1 MKGKFQ
7 VLTSEYPYPILSS
20 TRSRIGVRRSSARVL
35 TAIVFALVILLTALP
50 AIAQSVVKET
60 VLPNGL
66 KVLTKEVHAAPVVSF
81 NIWYKVGSR
90 NEQLGKTGLSHL
102 LEHMQFKGTK
112 SLKKGEID
120 KLIRQNGG
128 LSNAATWKDFTYYW
142 ETLSSD
148 KLELAM
154 RIEADRMTN
163 SLHDPKEFKAE
174 QTVVLSELEGDEN
187 DPDYLLYYELYAT
200 AFKAHP
206 YQWPTI
212 GWRHDVET
220 VTRNDLYT

>member
-7 VLTSEYPYPILSS
+7 ILTSEYPYAL
-20 TRSRIGVRRSSARVL
+20 RSFVRSAVSFRSSLAVVP
-35 TAIVFALVILLTALP
+35 TAIVLALVILLTALP
-50 AIAQSVVKET
+50 AIAQSVVKKT

-66 KVLTKEVHAAPVVSF
+66 KVLTKEIHATPVVSF

-142 ETLSSD
+142 QTLSSD

-154 RIEADRMTN
+154 RIE
-163 SLHDPKEFKAE
+163 
-174 QTVVLSELEGDEN
+174 
-187 DPDYLLYYELYAT
+187 
-200 AFKAHP
+200 
-206 YQWPTI
+206 
-212 GWRHDVET
+212 
-220 VTRNDLYT
+220 

>member
-1 MKGKFQ
+1 MPAFAEQAQ
-7 VLTSEYPYPILSS
+7 VH
-20 TRSRIGVRRSSARVL
+20 
-35 TAIVFALVILLTALP
+35 
-50 AIAQSVVKET
+50 ET

-66 KVLTKEVHAAPVVSF
+66 KVITKEVHAAPVVSF
-81 NIWYKVGSR
+81 MVWYKVGSR
-90 NEQLGKTGLSHL
+90 YEQLGKTGLSHL

-112 SLKKGEID
+112 TFKKGEID
-120 KLIRQNGG
+120 ALIRRNGG
-128 LSNAATWKDFTYYW
+128 LSNAATWKDFTYYY

-154 RIEADRMTN
+154 RIESDRMVN
-163 SLHDPKEFKAE
+163 SLIDPKEFKAE
-174 QTVVLSELEGDEN
+174 QIVARSELEGHEN
-187 DPDYLLYYELYAT
+187 NPDHLIYYELYAT

-220 VTRNDLYT
+220 ITRDELYEYYRTFYRPNNATVVIVGDFDT